1 MTKEHIGYGCCF
13 FGLSFYVMDDF
24 GNLVDVPKHDFHALL
39 ITRRISFY

>member
-1 MTKEHIGYGCCF
+1 MTKEHIGYSRRF
-13 FGLSFYVMDDF
+13 LGLSFYVMDDF